1 MSKLESNFDERL
13 STFESPTFKDLRP
26 GQRLVL
32 QKYAKLYL
40 DESDLA
46 IEMPTGEGKTLVA
59 LLIADYAL
67 DRGWSVAYLTGTR
80 QLAEHV
86 EQEAAKLGLDTVR
99 FASKN
104 YGPTALDDYHQAQA
118 VGVMNYWVYFNS
130 SPVPQPA
137 DLVIFDDAH
146 LAEQPLSGQNTLRI
160 PYAGETSNTLYRAIC
175 DKILARAD
183 NYPGLRAM
191 REGTALPGAAPELIS
206 FSDWAEVSASVE
218 SLIAQSTF
226 IAKGE
231 PRYVWRDI
239 QGRLKRCG
247 VLIGPSA
254 IEMRPYHPPTALN
267 QWHNKAQQRL
277 YMSATLGSM
286 DDLQRRLGTGPI
298 LRLVPERTLPDGET
312 GTRRLV
318 LNPTVDLPNSDSVI
332 SWTLALSRAA
342 NDRAAWLCASNSE
355 ADEIERALLESNET
369 TYRLRAGNDSAL
381 DHWVQA
387 KSGHLITA
395 GRYDGLDFP
404 GDVCRLVFIVGI
416 PQASTEFERFVAAY
430 LGDAT
435 HMRHRVGQRVTQ
447 ALGRAN
453 RTPSDKSLYVG
464 LDPRFG
470 QVLADRAVRGSIPDS
485 AQTYI
490 RDALELFETGWEPTV
505 QASLAYLSDTPVPSI
520 STSQSAPPE
529 PKKKRPGRASAG
541 VEGSSANHEITASTD
556 LWIGSHTSAASAAQ
570 QAATDLAKVG
580 EAEHSAFW
588 RYVEAHIH
596 FDAGNE
602 AGRSEA
608 KRILDD
614 VVENGPRTAWFRRL
628 AVSAAGLSGG
638 QQVVADETDR
648 LFFAWDE
655 WIRETG
661 HRLDSVLASGRL
673 RLDGS
678 HNDQCEG
685 LRILARLCG
694 ASSELPPQKE
704 QSATDCKWMWTTV
717 RHSERRLW
725 EVKTGKSRE
734 VPRGDVNQLLGQLE
748 VEARRAPKARVL
760 GCLLTPTLEVP
771 AESAEAALSKISLIH
786 QPAAVRLYDLLADR
800 LRLYSS
806 LGNAGSASARGSA
819 RSEVEKLLP
828 APGALAGLFTPSS
841 GKVRTSEDV
850 ASLFPGG

>member
-1 MSKLESNFDERL
+1 MSKLEPNFEERL
-13 STFESPTFKDLRP
+13 SSFESLTFEGLRP

-32 QKYAKLYL
+32 QQYAKLHL
-40 DESDLA
+40 DEPDLA

-59 LLIADYAL
+59 LLISDYAL

-99 FASKN
+99 FASKQ
-104 YGPTALDDYHQAQA
+104 YGPSALDDYHQAQA

-130 SPVPQPA
+130 RPVPQPA

-146 LAEQPLSGQNTLRI
+146 LAEQALSAQTTLRI
-160 PYAGETSNTLYRAIC
+160 PYTGETSKPLYRAIC
-175 DKILARAD
+175 DKILARGD
-183 NYPGLRAM
+183 YYPGLRAM

-206 FSDWAEVSASVE
+206 FSDWADVSGPVE
-218 SLIAQSTF
+218 SLIAQSPF
-226 IAKGE
+226 ITKGE
-231 PRYVWRDI
+231 PRYVWGDI

-286 DDLQRRLGTGPI
+286 DDLQRRLGTGSI
-298 LRLVPERTLPDGET
+298 ERLVPEQALPDGET
-312 GTRRLV
+312 GSRQLV
-318 LNPTVDLPNSDSVI
+318 LNPTSDLPDSEPVI
-332 SWTLALSRAA
+332 EWALTLSRAA
-342 NDRAAWLCASNSE
+342 KGRAAWLCSSNSE
-355 ADEIERALLESNET
+355 ADDIERALLNASEA
-369 TYRLRAGNDSAL
+369 TYRLRSGNDSAL
-381 DHWVQA
+381 DQWIKA
-387 KSGHLITA
+387 KNGHLITA
-395 GRYDGLDFP
+395 GRYDGLDLP
-404 GDVCRLVFIVGI
+404 GEVCRLVFIVGI

-470 QVLADRAVRGSIPDS
+470 QVLADRAVRGSIPDT
-485 AQTYI
+485 AQSYI
-490 RDALELFETGWEPTV
+490 REALELFEEGWRPTV
-505 QASLAYLSDTPVPSI
+505 QASLAYLLDPPQPSI
-520 STSQSAPPE
+520 STSQSAPPVQ
-529 PKKKRPGRASAG
+529 KKRRPGRASAG
-541 VEGSSANHEITASTD
+541 VGGLSAHHEVTASTD
-556 LWIGSHTSAASAAQ
+556 LWIGSHSSAASAAQ
-570 QAATDLAKVG
+570 RAATTLARVG
-580 EAEHSAFW
+580 EVEHSAFW

-596 FDAGNE
+596 FDAGSA
-602 AGRSEA
+602 AGKSEA

-628 AVSAAGLSGG
+628 AGPAAGLSSE
-638 QQVVADETDR
+638 QQNVADETDR

-655 WIRETG
+655 WIRATG
-661 HRLDSVLASGRL
+661 PRLDSVLAKGRL
-673 RLDGS
+673 RLDGK
-678 HNDQCEG
+678 HDDQCEG
-685 LRILARLCG
+685 LRILALLCG
-694 ASSELPPQKE
+694 ASSELPSQKE
-704 QSATDCKWMWTTV
+704 QSATDCKWMWTTA
-717 RHSERRLW
+717 RYSERRLW
-725 EVKTGKSRE
+725 EVKTGKARE

-748 VEARRAPKARVL
+748 VEGRRSPKARVL

-771 AESAEAALSKISLIH
+771 VESAEAALDKISLIH
-786 QPAAVRLYDLLADR
+786 QPAAIRLYDLLADR
-800 LRLYSS
+800 IRLYSS
-806 LGNAGSASARGSA
+806 LSSAGSASARGSA

-828 APGALAGLFTPSS
+828 ARGGLAGLFTPSN
-841 GKVRTSEDV
+841 GKVRTAEDV